1 MKTTTVRPVALALL
15 VGAAVAGCSSHS
27 SSPAAVTSSLPTQS
41 STSSAPVS
49 SPAAESGSPTTAGGA
64 TAETAPAEEVSADEV
79 SAGEVSAGEAP
90 VDAALQA
97 QAEAYGL
104 ATSQARYADVATLSC
119 PGMLRGLSVK
129 EYADALAGSPRQDLT
144 FDGVSEP
151 APSSQDVAE
160 LGSPGVDVD
169 DEAWVSYR
177 ASGDGQPNP
186 TVVARF
192 VHAPSGWLYCGAL
205 PNG

>member
-64 TAETAPAEEVSADEV
+64 TAETAPAEEVSAD
-79 SAGEVSAGEAP
+79 EVSAGEAP